1 MFPRGLPSRHRP
13 LLSFALA
20 LASAAIVIAD
30 RTSAAAASAVAV
42 RAAPPVLVQAQLQ
55 PDRATAER
63 RRRLNGIRNWGYWLS
78 SFEIDAIVAAPH
90 DLLVIDNGVS
100 ANRRFQRERAP
111 EEMARMKRRPD
122 GNARVLLAYLSIGEA
137 ERYRR
142 YWRPEWYDPAKRPAW
157 LGDENRDWA
166 GNYHVRYWHPEWQ
179 QLIFGAPDSYVDRI
193 MAQGFDGIY
202 IDRADAFFHWQKEH
216 PSAQQDMARFLT
228 QLADHVRK
236 RDPHFLVVLQN
247 AEELLEDNPVLE
259 AIDAIAKEDLLYGV
273 DQAEAPNKP
282 ADVTWSLKHLRI
294 AQKAGRKV
302 LVVEYLSD
310 PIKTTAATKRILD
323 EGFVPYFAPRLLNCL
338 NPPAVPIE
346 AGRPPDQRCR

>member
-1 MFPRGLPSRHRP
+1 MLPRRLPPCRSS
-13 LLSFALA
+13 LFFALA
-20 LASAAIVIAD
+20 LAGATVTAAD
-30 RTSAAAASAVAV
+30 RTSAVADPAAL
-42 RAAPPVLVQAQLQ
+42 RAAPPVLFQAQLQ
-55 PDRATAER
+55 PDKATAER
-63 RRRLNGIRNWGYWLS
+63 RRRLNAIRNWGYWLS
-78 SFEIDAIVAAPH
+78 SFEIEGIVAAPH
-90 DLLVIDNGVS
+90 DLLVIDNSVS

-111 EEMARMKRRPD
+111 EEMARMKRRPN
-122 GNARVLLAYLSIGEA
+122 GSARTLLAYVSIGEA
-137 ERYRR
+137 ERYRP
-142 YWRPEWYDPAKRPAW
+142 YWLPEWYDTAKKPAW

-166 GNYHVRYWHPEWQ
+166 GNFAVRYWHPQWQ

-216 PSAQQDMARFLT
+216 PSAQQDMAAFLT
-228 QLADHVRK
+228 QLADYVRK
-236 RDPHFLVVLQN
+236 RDPHFLIVLQN
-247 AEELLEDNPVLE
+247 AEELLEDNAVLE

-282 ADVTWSLKHLRI
+282 ADVTWSLKHLRL
-294 AQKAGRKV
+294 AQKAGRQV

-310 PIKTTAATKRILD
+310 PIKTAAATKRILD

>member
-1 MFPRGLPSRHRP
+1 MFPRGLPVRRP
-13 LLSFALA
+13 LLALA
-20 LASAAIVIAD
+20 LAGAAIAVAG
-30 RTSAAAASAVAV
+30 RTSAVAGATAVLPT
-42 RAAPPVLVQAQLQ
+42 APPVLFQAQLQ

-63 RRRLNGIRNWGYWLS
+63 RRRLNAVRNWGYWLS
-78 SFEIDAIVAAPH
+78 SFEVEGIVAAPH
-90 DLLVIDNGVS
+90 DLLVIDNSVS

-122 GNARVLLAYLSIGEA
+122 GSARMLLAYLSIGEA
-137 ERYRR
+137 ERYRP
-142 YWRPEWYDPAKRPAW
+142 YWQPEWNDPAKKPAW

-166 GNYHVRYWHPEWQ
+166 GNFAVRYWHPEWQ

-202 IDRADAFFHWQKEH
+202 IDRADAFFHWEKEH
-216 PSAQQDMARFLT
+216 PSAQQDMAAFLT
-228 QLADHVRK
+228 QLSDYVRK
-236 RDPHFLVVLQN
+236 RDPHFLIVLQN

-273 DQAEAPNKP
+273 EQAEAPNKP
-282 ADVTWSLKHLRI
+282 TDVTWSLKHLRL

-310 PIKTTAATKRILD
+310 PIKTAAATKRILD

-346 AGRPPDQRCR
+346 AGRPPNQRCR